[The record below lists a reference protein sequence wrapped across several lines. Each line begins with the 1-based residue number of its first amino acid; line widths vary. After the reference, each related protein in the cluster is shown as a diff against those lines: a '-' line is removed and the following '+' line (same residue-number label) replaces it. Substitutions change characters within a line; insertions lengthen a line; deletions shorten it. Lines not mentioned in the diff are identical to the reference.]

1 MLELRIGQ
9 VFRVWCT
16 FCRPEPKYKLMV
28 VALIEP
34 RPRYFLINSCAA
46 PFQLANPVLAGHQLA
61 ISPSDKNEFLHHD
74 SVLDLSELCGGPT
87 ASELEDLYEKD
98 PRILKGQLAIR
109 SRRAARHIIEYSE
122 LLTSREVKSLLELW

>member
-28 VALIEP
+28 VA
-34 RPRYFLINSCAA
+34 LINSCAA